1 MIMVTIETY
10 ATSSERRVA
19 SPHPKSPNGH
29 EYALNCIMASRGTT
43 EIGTLNIRYLNS
55 SHCKIYWRQNG
66 KNCRKLLCTYGKR
79 NYINDSEVENIDVW
93 SNAHMRVRQY
103 DKAYQYVP
111 RYPYQ

>member
-29 EYALNCIMASRGTT
+29 EYVLNCIMASRGTT

-55 SHCKIYWRQNG
+55 GHCKI
-66 KNCRKLLCTYGKR
+66 LSLA
-79 NYINDSEVENIDVW
+79 SE
-93 SNAHMRVRQY
+93 R
-103 DKAYQYVP
+103 
-111 RYPYQ
+111 